1 MRGGSCLRVFLGVV
15 LPIPE
20 PLPFSSRIMEPRKG
34 KPGQEGT
41 RPGRVGGKYARI
53 DIVTDF
59 QILPFLMRG
68 NITKKSPRIPSKSGK
83 HFFHPKKN
91 PPERV

>member
-1 MRGGSCLRVFLGVV
+1 MLDGSCLRVFLGGV
-15 LPIPE
+15 
-20 PLPFSSRIMEPRKG
+20 FHSYSRAAAIFVANNGTQKG

-59 QILPFLMRG
+59 
-68 NITKKSPRIPSKSGK
+68 
-83 HFFHPKKN
+83 
-91 PPERV
+91 